1 MNGMKKM
8 ICILLICALYQ
19 TVKCQDVMINGINK
33 NRPLSWDDFTGDPD
47 RGSRH
52 DANTFWN
59 INYAFKGLSF
69 KGDTAKIQGFS
80 FKLSLDEKHS
90 WVKPGKQS
98 DALLKHEQGHFDL
111 GLLCQQEMIKQ
122 FSAAVFTRANF
133 QEQVQKLFNS
143 VLEKYRLMGVKYDS
157 ETDHSK
163 NQVSQDSWNN
173 FFATEL
179 KR

>member
-8 ICILLICALYQ
+8 ICILLICSLYK
-19 TVKCQDVMINGINK
+19 TVNCQEVFINGENK
-33 NRPLSWDDFTGDPD
+33 NRLLTWSDFAGGPEK
-47 RGSRH
+47 GSSH

-59 INYAFKGLSF
+59 ISYAFKGISF
-69 KGDTAKIQGFS
+69 MSDTAKIQGFS
-80 FKLSLDEKHS
+80 AKLTLDEKRS

-98 DALLKHEQGHFDL
+98 DPLLKHEQGHFDL

-122 FSAAVFTRANF
+122 FSSAVFTRANYK
-133 QEQVQKLFNS
+133 EQVQKLFNA
-143 VLEKYRLMGVKYDS
+143 VLDKYRLLGVKYDS

-163 NQVSQDSWNN
+163 NQVSQDNWNN

-179 KR
+179 NR